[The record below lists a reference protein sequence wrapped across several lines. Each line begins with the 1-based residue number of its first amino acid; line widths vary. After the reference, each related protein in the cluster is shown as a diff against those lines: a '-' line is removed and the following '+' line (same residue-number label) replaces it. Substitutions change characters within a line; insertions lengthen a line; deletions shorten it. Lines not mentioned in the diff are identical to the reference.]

1 MRTTI
6 RRMRGVALLWLGV
19 CTQVWAVPALQEV
32 KVNPLLADQLLL
44 ELSFSEPV
52 SGFTDRLSYEP
63 NQLLLH
69 VPGAIGALTVNPLP
83 IKQQGVDNLKV
94 EGKGEGLDI
103 KIALDQLTPYQVHQ
117 QGNKLLVSLGERA
130 GQPVAATA
138 VSPAASPSALVR
150 SQPVI
155 QSALIDT
162 QRVAQNQSQYQ
173 PVAVSSPVAASTP
186 VAASKPVLSVSQANT
201 GGAYFNSVK
210 GVDFRR
216 GKEGQGEF
224 LVTLDNSSAA
234 VDVSSR
240 GQKVL
245 AKFHGTRIPDDQ
257 LNLINVQDFA
267 TPVSQVEVF
276 RQGNDTLF
284 ELSVNGQFDYRYDQ
298 ADKMFIIE
306 VKKRVATTTAKQYQG
321 KPISLNFQDIPVR
334 TVLQII
340 ADFNNLN
347 LVTTDSVSGNIT
359 LRLDGVP
366 WEQALDIILKV
377 RGLDKRLDNNILLV
391 APADEIAAREKQQL
405 ESRNQVADL
414 APLYTEYLQINYA
427 KASEVAA
434 LLSSDS
440 TKLLSPRGAVSVDER
455 TNVLVVKDTADVIS
469 NVKRML
475 DILDIPV
482 KQVVIEARMV
492 TIDDG
497 FDEAL
502 GVRWGVTK
510 NDGHGNGTSGTIEG
524 NDGSGNGN
532 LIQNP
537 DGSSRINTNMTR
549 PDVADRL
556 NVNLPVTNAAGTL
569 AFQVARLA
577 NGTLLDLEL
586 SALEKESKAEIIA
599 SPRVTTANQK
609 PALIEQ
615 GTEIPYVESSSSGAT
630 SVTFK
635 KAVLSLKVT
644 PQITPDNRVIL
655 DLTVTQDTK
664 GETVPTGTGD
674 AVSINAQSITTQVL
688 VNNGETLVLGGIYQ
702 QTIKSD
708 VSKVP
713 LLGDIPGLGYLFK
726 KTTSENK
733 KRELLIFVT
742 PRIVTDAL

>member
-6 RRMRGVALLWLGV
+6 GKATRVALLFCVGAWG
-19 CTQVWAVPALQEV
+19 QAWAVATLQEV
-32 KVNPLLADQLLL
+32 KVNPLMADQLLL

-69 VPGAIGALTVNPLP
+69 VPGAVGALNVNPLP
-83 IKQQGVDNLKV
+83 IKQQGVDNIKV
-94 EGKGEGLDI
+94 EGKGAGLDI

-117 QGNKLLVSLGERA
+117 QGNKLLVALGDKAAMPLPTTTSSSGMVAPQPTSSALINTPPATSSALINSQQLARQSA
-130 GQPVAATA
+130 PVAA
-138 VSPAASPSALVR
+138 
-150 SQPVI
+150 PV
-155 QSALIDT
+155 
-162 QRVAQNQSQYQ
+162 
-173 PVAVSSPVAASTP
+173 
-186 VAASKPVLSVSQANT
+186 ASKPVLPTPQTSAS
-201 GGAYFNSVK
+201 GAYFNSVK

-216 GKEGQGEF
+216 GKDGQGEF

-240 GQKVL
+240 GQTVL
-245 AKFHGTRIPDDQ
+245 AKFHGTRVPDDL

-298 ADKMFIIE
+298 ADKMFIVE
-306 VKKRVATTTAKQYQG
+306 VKKRTAASAGKQYQG

-334 TVLQII
+334 TVLQLI

-391 APADEIAAREKQQL
+391 APAEEIAAREKQQL

-434 LLSSDS
+434 LLSSES
-440 TKLLSPRGAVSVDER
+440 TKLLSAKGAVSVDER

-469 NVKRML
+469 NIKRML

-510 NDGHGNGTSGTIEG
+510 NDGHGNSTSGTIEG
-524 NDGSGNGN
+524 NDGSGNNNG
-532 LIQNP
+532 
-537 DGSSRINTNMTR
+537 GSTITR
-549 PDVADRL
+549 PGVDDRL

-702 QTIKSD
+702 QTITND
-708 VSKVP
+708 VTKVP
-713 LLGDIPGLGYLFK
+713 LLGDIPGLGGLFR
-726 KTTSENK
+726 KTTSANK

-742 PRIVTDAL
+742 PKIVTETF

>member
-1 MRTTI
+1 M
-6 RRMRGVALLWLGV
+6 VLLWLGV

-69 VPGAIGALTVNPLP
+69 VPGAIGALTVNPLL

-117 QGNKLLVSLGERA
+117 QGNKLLVSLGEKA

-150 SQPVI
+150 SQPVT

-173 PVAVSSPVAASTP
+173 PAAVSSPVAAPAP

-391 APADEIAAREKQQL
+391 APADEITAREKQEL

-510 NDGHGNGTSGTIEG
+510 NDGHGNSTSGTIEG
-524 NDGSGNGN
+524 NDDSGNDN
-532 LIQNP
+532 
-537 DGSSRINTNMTR
+537 GSSQITR
-549 PDVADRL
+549 DPDALDNRL

>member
-6 RRMRGVALLWLGV
+6 ERVTKVALLFCASAV
-19 CTQVWAVPALQEV
+19 SQAWAVATLQEI
-32 KVNPLLADQLLL
+32 KVNPLLADQLLV

-52 SGFTDRLSYEP
+52 TGFTDRLSYQP

-69 VPGAIGALTVNPLP
+69 VPGAVGALKVNPLP
-83 IKQQGVDNLKV
+83 IQRQGVDNIKV
-94 EGKGEGLDI
+94 EGKGAGLDI
-103 KIALDQLTPYQVHQ
+103 KIALDQLAPYQVQQ
-117 QGNKLLVSLGERA
+117 QGNKLLVSLGEGASSGLINGESALIAPATSATPVSAPSAMVAATSSSALLNPQVVARSMPVTPVTA
-130 GQPVAATA
+130 PVAA
-138 VSPAASPSALVR
+138 
-150 SQPVI
+150 QP
-155 QSALIDT
+155 
-162 QRVAQNQSQYQ
+162 
-173 PVAVSSPVAASTP
+173 
-186 VAASKPVLSVSQANT
+186 ASKPVLNNYQSSG
-201 GGAYFNSVK
+201 GGAYFNSVT

-216 GKEGQGEF
+216 GKDGQGEF

-240 GQKVL
+240 GQTVL
-245 AKFHGTRIPDDQ
+245 AKFHGTRVPDGL

-267 TPVSQVEVF
+267 TPVSQVEVS
-276 RQGNDTLF
+276 RQGSDTLF
-284 ELSVNGQFDYRYDQ
+284 ELSINGQFDYRYDQ
-298 ADKMFIIE
+298 ADKLFIIE
-306 VKKRVATTTAKQYQG
+306 VKKRTTATASKQYQG

-334 TVLQII
+334 TVLQLI

-347 LVTTDSVSGNIT
+347 LVTTDSVAGNIT

-391 APADEIAAREKQQL
+391 APAEEIAAREKQQL

-414 APLYTEYLQINYA
+414 AQLYTEYLQINYA

-434 LLSSDS
+434 LLSSES

-469 NVKRML
+469 SIKRML

-510 NDGHGNGTSGTIEG
+510 NDGHGNSTSGSIEG
-524 NDGSGNGN
+524 NDGSGNGT
-532 LIQNP
+532 
-537 DGSSRINTNMTR
+537 GTNTK
-549 PDVADRL
+549 PSVDDRM

-577 NGTLLDLEL
+577 DGTLLDLEL

-708 VSKVP
+708 VTKVP
-713 LLGDIPGLGYLFK
+713 LLGDIPGLGALFR

-742 PRIVTDAL
+742 PKIVTDAF

>member
-117 QGNKLLVSLGERA
+117 QGNKLLVSLGEKA

-150 SQPVI
+150 SQPVT

-173 PVAVSSPVAASTP
+173 PAAVSSPVAASTP

-510 NDGHGNGTSGTIEG
+510 TDGHGNGTSGTIEG
-524 NDGSGNGN
+524 NDGAGNN
-532 LIQNP
+532 
-537 DGSSRINTNMTR
+537 DGSSTITR
-549 PDVADRL
+549 PGVEDRL

>member
-6 RRMRGVALLWLGV
+6 GKATRVALLFCAGAWG
-19 CTQVWAVPALQEV
+19 QAWAVATLQEV
-32 KVNPLLADQLLL
+32 KVNPLMADQLLL

-52 SGFTDRLSYEP
+52 GGFTDRLSYEP

-69 VPGAIGALTVNPLP
+69 VPGAVGALNVNPLP
-83 IKQQGVDNLKV
+83 IKQQGVDNIKV
-94 EGKGEGLDI
+94 EGKGAGLDI

-117 QGNKLLVSLGERA
+117 QGNKLLVALGDKAAMPLPTTTSSSGMVAPQPNSSALINTPPATSSALINSQQLARQSA
-130 GQPVAATA
+130 PVAA
-138 VSPAASPSALVR
+138 
-150 SQPVI
+150 PV
-155 QSALIDT
+155 
-162 QRVAQNQSQYQ
+162 
-173 PVAVSSPVAASTP
+173 
-186 VAASKPVLSVSQANT
+186 ASKPVLPTPQTSAS
-201 GGAYFNSVK
+201 GAYFNSVK

-216 GKEGQGEF
+216 GKDGQGEF

-240 GQKVL
+240 GQTVL
-245 AKFHGTRIPDDQ
+245 AKFHGTRVPDDL

-298 ADKMFIIE
+298 ADKMFIVE
-306 VKKRVATTTAKQYQG
+306 VKKRTAASAGKQYQG

-334 TVLQII
+334 TVLQLI

-391 APADEIAAREKQQL
+391 APAEEIAAREKQQL

-434 LLSSDS
+434 LLSSES
-440 TKLLSPRGAVSVDER
+440 TKLLSAKGAVSVDER

-469 NVKRML
+469 NIKRML

-510 NDGHGNGTSGTIEG
+510 NDGHGNSTSGSIEG
-524 NDGSGNGN
+524 NDGSGNNNG
-532 LIQNP
+532 
-537 DGSSRINTNMTR
+537 GSTITR
-549 PDVADRL
+549 PGVDDRL

-702 QTIKSD
+702 QTITND
-708 VSKVP
+708 VTKVP
-713 LLGDIPGLGYLFK
+713 LLGDIPGLGVLFR
-726 KTTSENK
+726 KTTSANK

-742 PRIVTDAL
+742 PKIVTETF

>member
-6 RRMRGVALLWLGV
+6 SRMTGVALLWFGA
-19 CTQVWAVPALQEV
+19 CHQVWAVPTLQEV

-52 SGFTDRLSYEP
+52 SGFSDRLSYEP

-69 VPGAIGALTVNPLP
+69 VPGAVGALTVNPLP

-117 QGNKLLVSLGERA
+117 QGSKLLVSLGEKV
-130 GQPVAATA
+130 GQSTAPTTVATTTPVATQ
-138 VSPAASPSALVR
+138 SALVR
-150 SQPVI
+150 NQPVT

-162 QRVAQNQSQYQ
+162 QRVAQNQAMPAPQ
-173 PVAVSSPVAASTP
+173 PVSAPAPAA
-186 VAASKPVLSVSQANT
+186 AYKPVLSTQQTNS
-201 GGAYFNSVK
+201 GAYFNSVK

-306 VKKRVATTTAKQYQG
+306 VKKRVATTAAKQYQG

-391 APADEIAAREKQQL
+391 APAEEIAAREKQQM

-414 APLYTEYLQINYA
+414 APLYTEYMQINYA
-427 KASEVAA
+427 KAAEVAA
-434 LLSSDS
+434 LLSSES

-510 NDGHGNGTSGTIEG
+510 TDGHGNGTSGTIEG
-524 NDGSGNGN
+524 NDGSGNN
-532 LIQNP
+532 
-537 DGSSRINTNMTR
+537 DGTSTITR
-549 PDVADRL
+549 PGVEDRL

-702 QTIKSD
+702 QTIKND

>member
-1 MRTTI
+1 M
-6 RRMRGVALLWLGV
+6 ALLWLGV

-117 QGNKLLVSLGERA
+117 QGNKLLVSLGEKA

-150 SQPVI
+150 SQPVT

-173 PVAVSSPVAASTP
+173 PAAISSPVAAPAP

-524 NDGSGNGN
+524 NDGSGNGT
-532 LIQNP
+532 
-537 DGSSRINTNMTR
+537 GINTR
-549 PDVADRL
+549 PEIEDRL

>member
-6 RRMRGVALLWLGV
+6 GKATRVALLFCAGAWG
-19 CTQVWAVPALQEV
+19 QAWAVATLQEV
-32 KVNPLLADQLLL
+32 KVNPLMADQLLL

-52 SGFTDRLSYEP
+52 GGFTDRLSYEP

-69 VPGAIGALTVNPLP
+69 VPGAVGALNVNPLP
-83 IKQQGVDNLKV
+83 IKQQGVDNIKV
-94 EGKGEGLDI
+94 EGKGAGLDI

-117 QGNKLLVSLGERA
+117 QGNKLLVALGDKAAMPLPTTTSSSGMVAPQPSSSALINTQPATSSALLNSQQLARQSA
-130 GQPVAATA
+130 PVAA
-138 VSPAASPSALVR
+138 
-150 SQPVI
+150 PV
-155 QSALIDT
+155 
-162 QRVAQNQSQYQ
+162 
-173 PVAVSSPVAASTP
+173 
-186 VAASKPVLSVSQANT
+186 ASKPVLPPPQTSAS
-201 GGAYFNSVK
+201 GAYFNSVK

-216 GKEGQGEF
+216 GKDGQGEF

-240 GQKVL
+240 GQTVL
-245 AKFHGTRIPDDQ
+245 AKFHGTRVPDDL

-298 ADKMFIIE
+298 ADKMFIVE
-306 VKKRVATTTAKQYQG
+306 VKKRTAASAGKQYQG

-334 TVLQII
+334 TVLQLI

-391 APADEIAAREKQQL
+391 APAEEIAAREKQQL

-434 LLSSDS
+434 LLSSES
-440 TKLLSPRGAVSVDER
+440 TKLLSAKGAVSVDER

-469 NVKRML
+469 NIKRML

-510 NDGHGNGTSGTIEG
+510 NDGHGNSTSGSIEG
-524 NDGSGNGN
+524 NDGSGNNNG
-532 LIQNP
+532 
-537 DGSSRINTNMTR
+537 GSTITR
-549 PDVADRL
+549 PGVDDRL

-702 QTIKSD
+702 QTITND
-708 VSKVP
+708 VTKVP
-713 LLGDIPGLGYLFK
+713 LLGDIPGLGVLFR
-726 KTTSENK
+726 KTTSANK

-742 PRIVTDAL
+742 PKIVTETF

>member
-6 RRMRGVALLWLGV
+6 GKATRVALLFCVGAWG
-19 CTQVWAVPALQEV
+19 QAWAVATLQEV
-32 KVNPLLADQLLL
+32 KVNPLMADQLLL

-69 VPGAIGALTVNPLP
+69 VPGAVGALNVNPLP
-83 IKQQGVDNLKV
+83 IKQQGVDNIKV
-94 EGKGEGLDI
+94 EGKGAGLDI

-117 QGNKLLVSLGERA
+117 QGNKLLVALGDKAAMPLPTTTSSSGMVAPQPNSSALINTQPATSSALINSQQLARQSA
-130 GQPVAATA
+130 PVAA
-138 VSPAASPSALVR
+138 
-150 SQPVI
+150 PV
-155 QSALIDT
+155 
-162 QRVAQNQSQYQ
+162 
-173 PVAVSSPVAASTP
+173 
-186 VAASKPVLSVSQANT
+186 ASKPVLPTPQTSAS
-201 GGAYFNSVK
+201 GAYFNSVK

-216 GKEGQGEF
+216 GKDGQGEF

-240 GQKVL
+240 GQTVL
-245 AKFHGTRIPDDQ
+245 AKFHGTRVPDDL

-298 ADKMFIIE
+298 ADKMFIVE
-306 VKKRVATTTAKQYQG
+306 VKKRTAASAGKQYQG

-334 TVLQII
+334 TVLQLI

-391 APADEIAAREKQQL
+391 APAEEIAAREKQQL

-434 LLSSDS
+434 LLSSES
-440 TKLLSPRGAVSVDER
+440 TKLLSAKGAVSVDER

-469 NVKRML
+469 NIKRML

-510 NDGHGNGTSGTIEG
+510 NDGHGNSTSGSIEG
-524 NDGSGNGN
+524 NDGSGNNNG
-532 LIQNP
+532 
-537 DGSSRINTNMTR
+537 GSTITR
-549 PDVADRL
+549 PGVDDRL

-702 QTIKSD
+702 QTITND
-708 VSKVP
+708 VTKVP
-713 LLGDIPGLGYLFK
+713 LLGDIPGLGVLFR
-726 KTTSENK
+726 KTTSANK

-742 PRIVTDAL
+742 PKIVTETF

>member
-1 MRTTI
+1 MRRTMEHVTK
-6 RRMRGVALLWLGV
+6 VALLF
-19 CTQVWAVPALQEV
+19 CASAFTEAWAVATLQEI
-32 KVNPLLADQLLL
+32 KVNPLLADQLQL

-52 SGFTDRLSYEP
+52 SSFTDRLSYQP

-69 VPGAIGALTVNPLP
+69 IPGAVGALKVNPLP
-83 IKQQGVDNLKV
+83 IQRQGVDNIKV
-94 EGKGEGLDI
+94 EGKGAGLDI
-103 KIALDQLTPYQVHQ
+103 KIALDQLAPYQVQQ
-117 QGNKLLVSLGERA
+117 QGSKLLVSLGEGA
-130 GQPVAATA
+130 STA
-138 VSPAASPSALVR
+138 SFNA
-150 SQPVI
+150 
-155 QSALIDT
+155 QSALLT
-162 QRVAQNQSQYQ
+162 T
-173 PVAVSSPVAASTP
+173 AATP
-186 VAASKPVLSVSQANT
+186 VATSAAPVTTSALINSNVVASSQPIQPQAMPVASTSSAKPVLNNYQNSGS
-201 GGAYFNSVK
+201 GAYFNTVT

-216 GKEGQGEF
+216 GKDGQGEF

-240 GQKVL
+240 GQTVM
-245 AKFHGTRIPDDQ
+245 AKFHGTSVPDGL

-267 TPVSQVEVF
+267 TPVSQVEVS
-276 RQGNDTLF
+276 RQGSDTLF

-306 VKKRVATTTAKQYQG
+306 VKKRTAAAGSKQYQG

-334 TVLQII
+334 TVLQLI

-391 APADEIAAREKQQL
+391 APADEIATREKQQL

-434 LLSSDS
+434 LLSSQS
-440 TKLLSPRGAVSVDER
+440 TKLLSSRGAVSVDER
-455 TNVLVVKDTADVIS
+455 TNVLVVKDTAEVIS
-469 NVKRML
+469 NIKRML

-510 NDGHGNGTSGTIEG
+510 NDGHGNSTSGSIEG
-524 NDGSGNGN
+524 NDTSGNNNGTST
-532 LIQNP
+532 I
-537 DGSSRINTNMTR
+537 TR
-549 PDVADRL
+549 PTTDDRM

-577 NGTLLDLEL
+577 DGTLLDLEL

-708 VSKVP
+708 VTKVP
-713 LLGDIPGLGYLFK
+713 LLGDIPGLGALFR

-742 PRIVTDAL
+742 PKIVTDAF

>member
-1 MRTTI
+1 M
-6 RRMRGVALLWLGV
+6 ALLWLGV

-117 QGNKLLVSLGERA
+117 QGNKLLVSLGEKA
-130 GQPVAATA
+130 GQPVAATTT
-138 VSPAASPSALVR
+138 SPSASPSALVR
-150 SQPVI
+150 SQPVT

-173 PVAVSSPVAASTP
+173 AQPVSVSSPVAAPAP
-186 VAASKPVLSVSQANT
+186 VAASKPVLSVSQANA

-245 AKFHGTRIPDDQ
+245 AKFHGTRIPDEQ

-391 APADEIAAREKQQL
+391 APADEIAAREEQQL

-434 LLSSDS
+434 LLSSES

-455 TNVLVVKDTADVIS
+455 TNVLVVKDTADVIG

-510 NDGHGNGTSGTIEG
+510 TDGHGNGTSGTIEG
-524 NDGSGNGN
+524 NDGAGNN
-532 LIQNP
+532 
-537 DGSSRINTNMTR
+537 DGSSTITR
-549 PDVADRL
+549 PGVEDRL

-688 VNNGETLVLGGIYQ
+688 VNNGETLVRGGIYE
-702 QTIKSD
+702 QTIEND
-708 VSKVP
+708 VSKVR

-726 KTTSENK
+726 KATSENK

>member
-1 MRTTI
+1 MRATI
-6 RRMRGVALLWLGV
+6 GSVTRVVLLFCAGV
-19 CTQVWAVPALQEV
+19 CGQAWAVATLQEV
-32 KVNPLLADQLLL
+32 RVNPLMADQLLL

-52 SGFTDRLSYEP
+52 SGFTDRLSYQP

-69 VPGAIGALTVNPLP
+69 VPGAVGALNVNPLP

-94 EGKGEGLDI
+94 DGKGTGLDI

-117 QGNKLLVSLGERA
+117 QGNKLLVALGDKA
-130 GQPVAATA
+130 SMP
-138 VSPAASPSALVR
+138 SPASSQSSGMVSSAQSAPGNTQAVT
-150 SQPVI
+150 
-155 QSALIDT
+155 QSALINT
-162 QRVAQNQSQYQ
+162 QIVAQSAQAAA
-173 PVAVSSPVAASTP
+173 AV
-186 VAASKPVLSVSQANT
+186 ASKPVLPVSRTEAS
-201 GGAYFNSVK
+201 GAYFNSVK

-216 GKEGQGEF
+216 GKDGQGEF
-224 LVTLDNSSAA
+224 LVMLDNSSAA

-240 GQKVL
+240 GQTVL
-245 AKFHGTRIPDDQ
+245 AKFHGTRIPDEL

-284 ELSVNGQFDYRYDQ
+284 ELSINGQFDYRYDQ
-298 ADKMFIIE
+298 ADKMFIVE
-306 VKKRVATTTAKQYQG
+306 VKKRIAATAGKQYQG

-334 TVLQII
+334 TVLQLI

-347 LVTTDSVSGNIT
+347 LVTTDSVAGNIT

-391 APADEIAAREKQQL
+391 APAEEIALREKQQL
-405 ESRNQVADL
+405 ESRNQVAEL
-414 APLYTEYLQINYA
+414 SPLYTEYLHINYA
-427 KASEVAA
+427 KATEVAS
-434 LLSSDS
+434 LLSSEN
-440 TKLLSPRGAVSVDER
+440 TKLLSARGAVSVDER

-469 NVKRML
+469 NIKRML

-497 FDEAL
+497 FDDAL

-510 NDGHGNGTSGTIEG
+510 NDGHGNSTSGRIEG
-524 NDGSGNGN
+524 NDGSGNNNG
-532 LIQNP
+532 
-537 DGSSRINTNMTR
+537 GSAITR
-549 PDVADRL
+549 PGVENRM
-556 NVNLPVTNAAGTL
+556 NVNLPVTGAAGTL

-577 NGTLLDLEL
+577 DGTLLDLEL
-586 SALEKESKAEIIA
+586 SALERENKAEIIA

-664 GETVPTGTGD
+664 GETVDTPTGP

-708 VSKVP
+708 VTKVP
-713 LLGDIPGLGYLFK
+713 LLGDIPGLGVLFR
-726 KTTSENK
+726 KTAHENK

-742 PRIVTDAL
+742 PKIVTDAF

>member
-6 RRMRGVALLWLGV
+6 GKATRVALLFCVGAWG
-19 CTQVWAVPALQEV
+19 QAWAVATLQEV
-32 KVNPLLADQLLL
+32 KVNPLMADQLLL

-69 VPGAIGALTVNPLP
+69 VPGAVGALNVNPLP
-83 IKQQGVDNLKV
+83 IKQQGVDNIKV
-94 EGKGEGLDI
+94 EGKGAGLDI

-117 QGNKLLVSLGERA
+117 QGNKLLVALGDKAAMPLPTTTSSSGMVTPQPSSSALINTQPATSSALINSQQLARQSA
-130 GQPVAATA
+130 PVAA
-138 VSPAASPSALVR
+138 
-150 SQPVI
+150 PV
-155 QSALIDT
+155 
-162 QRVAQNQSQYQ
+162 
-173 PVAVSSPVAASTP
+173 
-186 VAASKPVLSVSQANT
+186 ASKPVLPTPQTSAS
-201 GGAYFNSVK
+201 GAYFNSVK

-216 GKEGQGEF
+216 GKDGQGEF

-240 GQKVL
+240 GQTVL
-245 AKFHGTRIPDDQ
+245 AKFHGTRVPDDL

-298 ADKMFIIE
+298 ADKMFIVE
-306 VKKRVATTTAKQYQG
+306 VKKRTAASAGKQYQG

-334 TVLQII
+334 TVLQLI

-391 APADEIAAREKQQL
+391 APAEEIAAREKQQL

-434 LLSSDS
+434 LLSSES
-440 TKLLSPRGAVSVDER
+440 TKLLSAKGAVSVDER

-469 NVKRML
+469 NIKRML

-510 NDGHGNGTSGTIEG
+510 NDGHGNSTSGSIEG
-524 NDGSGNGN
+524 NDGSGNNNG
-532 LIQNP
+532 
-537 DGSSRINTNMTR
+537 GSTITR
-549 PDVADRL
+549 PGVDDRL

-702 QTIKSD
+702 QTITND
-708 VSKVP
+708 VTKVP
-713 LLGDIPGLGYLFK
+713 LLGDIPGLGVLFR
-726 KTTSENK
+726 KTTSANK

-742 PRIVTDAL
+742 PKIVTETF

>member
-6 RRMRGVALLWLGV
+6 GKATRVALLFCVGAWG
-19 CTQVWAVPALQEV
+19 QAWAVATLQEV
-32 KVNPLLADQLLL
+32 KVNPLMADQLLL

-69 VPGAIGALTVNPLP
+69 VPGAVGALNVNPLP
-83 IKQQGVDNLKV
+83 IKQQGVDNIKV
-94 EGKGEGLDI
+94 EGKGAGLDI

-117 QGNKLLVSLGERA
+117 QGNKLLVALGDKAAMPLPTTTSSSGMVARQQSSSA
-130 GQPVAATA
+130 LINTQPATSSALINSQQLARQSAPVAA
-138 VSPAASPSALVR
+138 
-150 SQPVI
+150 PV
-155 QSALIDT
+155 
-162 QRVAQNQSQYQ
+162 
-173 PVAVSSPVAASTP
+173 
-186 VAASKPVLSVSQANT
+186 ASKPVLPTPQTSAS
-201 GGAYFNSVK
+201 GAYFNSVK

-216 GKEGQGEF
+216 GKDGQGEF

-240 GQKVL
+240 GQTVL
-245 AKFHGTRIPDDQ
+245 AKFHGTRVPDDL

-298 ADKMFIIE
+298 ADKMFIVE
-306 VKKRVATTTAKQYQG
+306 VKKRTAASAGKQYQG

-334 TVLQII
+334 TVLQLI

-391 APADEIAAREKQQL
+391 APAEEIAAREKQQL

-434 LLSSDS
+434 LLSSES
-440 TKLLSPRGAVSVDER
+440 TKLLSAKGAVSVDER

-469 NVKRML
+469 NIKRML

-510 NDGHGNGTSGTIEG
+510 NDGHGNSTSGSIEG
-524 NDGSGNGN
+524 NDGSGNNNG
-532 LIQNP
+532 
-537 DGSSRINTNMTR
+537 GSTITR
-549 PDVADRL
+549 PGVDDRL

-702 QTIKSD
+702 QTITND
-708 VSKVP
+708 VTKVP
-713 LLGDIPGLGYLFK
+713 LLGDIPGLGVLFR
-726 KTTSENK
+726 KTTSANK

-742 PRIVTDAL
+742 PKIVTETF

>member
-6 RRMRGVALLWLGV
+6 GKATRVALLFCVGAWG
-19 CTQVWAVPALQEV
+19 QAWAVATLQEV
-32 KVNPLLADQLLL
+32 KVNPLMADQLLL

-69 VPGAIGALTVNPLP
+69 VPGAVGALNVNPLP
-83 IKQQGVDNLKV
+83 IKQQGVDNIKV
-94 EGKGEGLDI
+94 EGKGAGLDI

-117 QGNKLLVSLGERA
+117 QGNKLLVALGDKAAMPLPTTTSSSGMVAPQPNSSALINTPPATSSALINSQQLARQSA
-130 GQPVAATA
+130 PVAA
-138 VSPAASPSALVR
+138 
-150 SQPVI
+150 PV
-155 QSALIDT
+155 
-162 QRVAQNQSQYQ
+162 
-173 PVAVSSPVAASTP
+173 
-186 VAASKPVLSVSQANT
+186 ASKPVLPTPQTSAS
-201 GGAYFNSVK
+201 GAYFNSVK

-216 GKEGQGEF
+216 GKDGQGEF

-240 GQKVL
+240 GQTVL
-245 AKFHGTRIPDDQ
+245 AKFHGTRVPDDL

-298 ADKMFIIE
+298 ADKMFIVE
-306 VKKRVATTTAKQYQG
+306 VKKRTAASAGKQYQG

-334 TVLQII
+334 TVLQLI

-391 APADEIAAREKQQL
+391 APAEEIAAREKQQL

-434 LLSSDS
+434 LLSSES
-440 TKLLSPRGAVSVDER
+440 TKLLSAKGAVSVDER

-469 NVKRML
+469 NIKRML

-510 NDGHGNGTSGTIEG
+510 NDGHGNSTSGTIEG
-524 NDGSGNGN
+524 NDGSGNNNG
-532 LIQNP
+532 
-537 DGSSRINTNMTR
+537 GSTITR
-549 PDVADRL
+549 PGVDDRL

-702 QTIKSD
+702 QTITND
-708 VSKVP
+708 VTKVP
-713 LLGDIPGLGYLFK
+713 LLGDIPGLGVLFR
-726 KTTSENK
+726 KTTSANK

-742 PRIVTDAL
+742 PKIVTETF

>member
-6 RRMRGVALLWLGV
+6 GKATRVALLFCVGAWG
-19 CTQVWAVPALQEV
+19 QAWAVATLQEV
-32 KVNPLLADQLLL
+32 KVNPLMADQLLL

-69 VPGAIGALTVNPLP
+69 VPGAVGALNVNPLP
-83 IKQQGVDNLKV
+83 IKQQGVDNIKV
-94 EGKGEGLDI
+94 EGKGAGLDI

-117 QGNKLLVSLGERA
+117 QGNKLLVALGDKAAMPLPTTTSSSGLVAPQPSSSALINTQPATSSALINSQQLARQSA
-130 GQPVAATA
+130 PVAA
-138 VSPAASPSALVR
+138 
-150 SQPVI
+150 PV
-155 QSALIDT
+155 
-162 QRVAQNQSQYQ
+162 
-173 PVAVSSPVAASTP
+173 
-186 VAASKPVLSVSQANT
+186 ASKPVLPTPQTSAS
-201 GGAYFNSVK
+201 GAYFNSVK

-216 GKEGQGEF
+216 GKDGQGEF

-240 GQKVL
+240 GQTVL
-245 AKFHGTRIPDDQ
+245 AKFHGTRVPDDL

-298 ADKMFIIE
+298 ADKMFIVE
-306 VKKRVATTTAKQYQG
+306 VKKRTAASAGKQYQG

-334 TVLQII
+334 TVLQLI

-391 APADEIAAREKQQL
+391 APAEEIAAREKQQL

-434 LLSSDS
+434 LLSSES
-440 TKLLSPRGAVSVDER
+440 TKLLSAKGAVSVDER

-469 NVKRML
+469 NIKRML

-510 NDGHGNGTSGTIEG
+510 NDGHGNSTSGTIEG
-524 NDGSGNGN
+524 NDGSGNNNG
-532 LIQNP
+532 
-537 DGSSRINTNMTR
+537 GSTITR
-549 PDVADRL
+549 PGVDDRL

-702 QTIKSD
+702 QTITND
-708 VSKVP
+708 VTKVP
-713 LLGDIPGLGYLFK
+713 LLGDIPGLGVLFR
-726 KTTSENK
+726 KTTSANK

-742 PRIVTDAL
+742 PKIVTETF

>member
-1 MRTTI
+1 M
-6 RRMRGVALLWLGV
+6 ALLWLGA

-117 QGNKLLVSLGERA
+117 QGNKLLVSLGEKA
-130 GQPVAATA
+130 GQPVAATTS
-138 VSPAASPSALVR
+138 SPAASPSALVR
-150 SQPVI
+150 SQPVT

-162 QRVAQNQSQYQ
+162 QRVAQNQSQYL
-173 PVAVSSPVAASTP
+173 PAAVSSPVAAPAP
-186 VAASKPVLSVSQANT
+186 VVASKPVLSVSQANA
-201 GGAYFNSVK
+201 GSAYFNSVK

-434 LLSSDS
+434 LLSSES

-455 TNVLVVKDTADVIS
+455 TNVLVVKDTADVIG

-510 NDGHGNGTSGTIEG
+510 NDGHGNSTSGSIEG
-524 NDGSGNGN
+524 NDDSGNDN
-532 LIQNP
+532 
-537 DGSSRINTNMTR
+537 GSSEITR
-549 PDVADRL
+549 DPDALDNRL

>member
-1 MRTTI
+1 MRITI
-6 RRMRGVALLWLGV
+6 GTVTRVALLFCAGAWS
-19 CTQVWAVPALQEV
+19 QAWAVATLQEV
-32 KVNPLLADQLLL
+32 KVNALMADQLLL

-69 VPGAIGALTVNPLP
+69 VPGAVGALNVNPLP

-94 EGKGEGLDI
+94 EGKGAGLDI

-117 QGNKLLVSLGERA
+117 QGNKLLVALGEKATMPLPASSQSA
-130 GQPVAATA
+130 GMVSAPTT
-138 VSPAASPSALVR
+138 SPAFVNPSPVT
-150 SQPVI
+150 
-155 QSALIDT
+155 QSA
-162 QRVAQNQSQYQ
+162 
-173 PVAVSSPVAASTP
+173 PVAVPV
-186 VAASKPVLSVSQANT
+186 ASKPVLPAAQT
-201 GGAYFNSVK
+201 GASDAYFNSVK

-216 GKEGQGEF
+216 GKDGHGEF
-224 LVTLDNSSAA
+224 LVTLDNSSAV

-240 GQKVL
+240 GQTVL
-245 AKFHGTRIPDDQ
+245 AKFHGTRVPDDL
-257 LNLINVQDFA
+257 LNRINVQDFA

-298 ADKMFIIE
+298 ADKMFIVE
-306 VKKRVATTTAKQYQG
+306 VKKRTAVTAGKQYQG

-334 TVLQII
+334 TVLQLI

-377 RGLDKRLDNNILLV
+377 KGLDKRLDNNILLV
-391 APADEIAAREKQQL
+391 APAEEIAAREKQQL

-427 KASEVAA
+427 KASEVAN
-434 LLSSDS
+434 LLSSKS
-440 TKLLSPRGAVSVDER
+440 TKLLSSKGAVSVDER
-455 TNVLVVKDTADVIS
+455 TNVLVVKDTAEVIS
-469 NVKRML
+469 NIKRML

-510 NDGHGNGTSGTIEG
+510 NDGHGNSTSGSIEG
-524 NDGSGNGN
+524 NDGSGNNNG
-532 LIQNP
+532 
-537 DGSSRINTNMTR
+537 GSTITR
-549 PDVADRL
+549 PGVDDRL

-713 LLGDIPGLGYLFK
+713 LLGDIPGLGLLFR

-742 PRIVTDAL
+742 PKIVTDAF

>member
-1 MRTTI
+1 MRRTMEHVTK
-6 RRMRGVALLWLGV
+6 VALLF
-19 CTQVWAVPALQEV
+19 CASAFTQAWAVATLQEI
-32 KVNPLLADQLLL
+32 KVNPLLADQLQL

-52 SGFTDRLSYEP
+52 SSFTDRLSYQP

-69 VPGAIGALTVNPLP
+69 IPGAVGALKVNPLP
-83 IKQQGVDNLKV
+83 IQRQGVDNIKV
-94 EGKGEGLDI
+94 EGKGAGLDI
-103 KIALDQLTPYQVHQ
+103 KIALDQLAPYQVQQ
-117 QGNKLLVSLGERA
+117 QGSKLLVSLGEGA
-130 GQPVAATA
+130 STA
-138 VSPAASPSALVR
+138 SFSA
-150 SQPVI
+150 
-155 QSALIDT
+155 QSALLT
-162 QRVAQNQSQYQ
+162 PAAT
-173 PVAVSSPVAASTP
+173 PASTSATP
-186 VAASKPVLSVSQANT
+186 VTTSALINPSVVDNSQPIQPQAMPVVSASSAKPVLNNYQNSG
-201 GGAYFNSVK
+201 GGAYFNSVT

-216 GKEGQGEF
+216 GKDGQGEF

-240 GQKVL
+240 GQTVM
-245 AKFHGTRIPDDQ
+245 AKFHGTSVPDGL

-267 TPVSQVEVF
+267 TPVSQVEVS
-276 RQGNDTLF
+276 RQGSDTLF

-306 VKKRVATTTAKQYQG
+306 VKKRTAAAGSKQYQG

-334 TVLQII
+334 TVLQLI

-391 APADEIAAREKQQL
+391 APADEIATREKQQL

-434 LLSSDS
+434 LLSSQS
-440 TKLLSPRGAVSVDER
+440 TKLLSSRGAVSVDER
-455 TNVLVVKDTADVIS
+455 TNVLVVKDTAEVIS
-469 NVKRML
+469 NIKRML

-510 NDGHGNGTSGTIEG
+510 NDGHGNSTSGSIQGNDTSGNNNGTSAI
-524 NDGSGNGN
+524 
-532 LIQNP
+532 
-537 DGSSRINTNMTR
+537 TR
-549 PDVADRL
+549 PTVDDRM

-577 NGTLLDLEL
+577 DGTLLDLEL

-708 VSKVP
+708 VTKVP
-713 LLGDIPGLGYLFK
+713 LLGDIPGLGALFR

-742 PRIVTDAL
+742 PKIVTDAF

>member
-1 MRTTI
+1 M
-6 RRMRGVALLWLGV
+6 ALLWLGV

-150 SQPVI
+150 SQPVT

-173 PVAVSSPVAASTP
+173 PAAVSSPVAAPAP

-245 AKFHGTRIPDDQ
+245 AKFHGTRIPDEQ

-434 LLSSDS
+434 LLSSES

-455 TNVLVVKDTADVIS
+455 TNVLVVKDTADVIG

-510 NDGHGNGTSGTIEG
+510 TDGHGNGTSGTIEG
-524 NDGSGNGN
+524 NDGSGNN
-532 LIQNP
+532 
-537 DGSSRINTNMTR
+537 GSTSAITR
-549 PDVADRL
+549 PDIEDRL

>member
-1 MRTTI
+1 MRRTMEHVTK
-6 RRMRGVALLWLGV
+6 VALLF
-19 CTQVWAVPALQEV
+19 CASAFTQAWAVATLQEI
-32 KVNPLLADQLLL
+32 KVNPLLADQLQL

-52 SGFTDRLSYEP
+52 SSFTDRLSYQP

-69 VPGAIGALTVNPLP
+69 IPGAVGALKVNPLP
-83 IKQQGVDNLKV
+83 IQRQGVDNIKV
-94 EGKGEGLDI
+94 EGKGAGLDI
-103 KIALDQLTPYQVHQ
+103 KIALDQLAPYQVQQ
-117 QGNKLLVSLGERA
+117 QGSKLLVSLGEGA
-130 GQPVAATA
+130 STASFNAESALLTPAATPVAT
-138 VSPAASPSALVR
+138 SAAPVTTSALINSNVVAS
-150 SQPVI
+150 SQPV
-155 QSALIDT
+155 QPQAM
-162 QRVAQNQSQYQ
+162 
-173 PVAVSSPVAASTP
+173 PVASTSL
-186 VAASKPVLSVSQANT
+186 AKPVLNNYQNSG
-201 GGAYFNSVK
+201 GGAYFNTVT

-216 GKEGQGEF
+216 GKDGQGEF

-240 GQKVL
+240 GQTVM
-245 AKFHGTRIPDDQ
+245 AKFHGTSVPDGL

-267 TPVSQVEVF
+267 TPVSQVEVS
-276 RQGNDTLF
+276 RQGSDTLF

-306 VKKRVATTTAKQYQG
+306 VKKRTAAAGSKQYQG

-334 TVLQII
+334 TVLQLI

-391 APADEIAAREKQQL
+391 APADEIATREKQQL

-434 LLSSDS
+434 LLSSQS
-440 TKLLSPRGAVSVDER
+440 TKLLSSRGAVSVDER
-455 TNVLVVKDTADVIS
+455 TNVLVVKDTAEVIS
-469 NVKRML
+469 NIKRML

-510 NDGHGNGTSGTIEG
+510 NDGHGNSTSGSIQGNDTSGNNNGTSAI
-524 NDGSGNGN
+524 
-532 LIQNP
+532 
-537 DGSSRINTNMTR
+537 TR
-549 PDVADRL
+549 PTVDDRM

-577 NGTLLDLEL
+577 DGTLLDLEL

-708 VSKVP
+708 VTKVP
-713 LLGDIPGLGYLFK
+713 LLGDIPGLGALFR

-742 PRIVTDAL
+742 PKIVTDAF

>member
-1 MRTTI
+1 M
-6 RRMRGVALLWLGV
+6 ALLWLGV

-150 SQPVI
+150 SQPVT

-173 PVAVSSPVAASTP
+173 PAALSSPVAAPAP

-306 VKKRVATTTAKQYQG
+306 VKKRVATTAAKQYQG

-391 APADEIAAREKQQL
+391 APADEIAAREKQEL

-455 TNVLVVKDTADVIS
+455 TNVLVVKDTADVIG

-510 NDGHGNGTSGTIEG
+510 TDGHGNGTSGTIEG
-524 NDGSGNGN
+524 NDGAGNN
-532 LIQNP
+532 
-537 DGSSRINTNMTR
+537 DGSSTITR
-549 PDVADRL
+549 PGVEDRL

>member
-6 RRMRGVALLWLGV
+6 ESVSKVALLFCASALS
-19 CTQVWAVPALQEV
+19 QAWAVATLQEI
-32 KVNPLLADQLLL
+32 KVNPLLADQLLV

-52 SGFTDRLSYEP
+52 TGFTDRLSYQP

-69 VPGAIGALTVNPLP
+69 VPGAVGALKVNPLP
-83 IKQQGVDNLKV
+83 IQRLGVDNIKV
-94 EGKGEGLDI
+94 EGKGAGLDI
-103 KIALDQLTPYQVHQ
+103 KIALDQLAPYQVQQ
-117 QGNKLLVSLGERA
+117 QGNKLLVSLGEGA
-130 GQPVAATA
+130 SSGLINGESALIAPATSATPVPAPSAMVAT
-138 VSPAASPSALVR
+138 PSPSALLNPQVVAR
-150 SQPVI
+150 SM
-155 QSALIDT
+155 
-162 QRVAQNQSQYQ
+162 
-173 PVAVSSPVAASTP
+173 PVAPVTTP
-186 VAASKPVLSVSQANT
+186 VATQPASKPVLNNYQSSG
-201 GGAYFNSVK
+201 GGAYFNSVT

-216 GKEGQGEF
+216 GKDGQGEF

-240 GQKVL
+240 GQTVL
-245 AKFHGTRIPDDQ
+245 AKFHGTRVPDGL
-257 LNLINVQDFA
+257 LNLINVLDFA
-267 TPVSQVEVF
+267 TPVSQVEVS
-276 RQGNDTLF
+276 RQGSDTLF
-284 ELSVNGQFDYRYDQ
+284 ELSINGQFDYRYDQ
-298 ADKMFIIE
+298 ADKLFIIE
-306 VKKRVATTTAKQYQG
+306 VKKRTTATASKQYQG

-334 TVLQII
+334 TVLQLI

-347 LVTTDSVSGNIT
+347 LVTTDSVAGNIT

-391 APADEIAAREKQQL
+391 APAEEIATREKQQL

-414 APLYTEYLQINYA
+414 AQLYTEYLQINYA

-434 LLSSDS
+434 LLSSES

-469 NVKRML
+469 SIKRML

-510 NDGHGNGTSGTIEG
+510 NDGHGNSTSGSIEG
-524 NDGSGNGN
+524 NDGSGNN
-532 LIQNP
+532 N
-537 DGSSRINTNMTR
+537 GSSAINPSPR
-549 PDVADRL
+549 PSADDRL

-577 NGTLLDLEL
+577 DGTLLDLEL
-586 SALEKESKAEIIA
+586 SALERENKAEIIA

-615 GTEIPYVESSSSGAT
+615 GTEIPYEESTSSGAT

-655 DLTVTQDTK
+655 DLTVTQDTVGQAV
-664 GETVPTGTGD
+664 GETF
-674 AVSINAQSITTQVL
+674 AINAQSITTQVL
-688 VNNGETLVLGGIYQ
+688 VRNGETLVLGGIYQ

-708 VSKVP
+708 ISKVP
-713 LLGDIPGLGYLFK
+713 LLGDIPGLGALFR
-726 KTTSENK
+726 KTSSENK

-742 PRIVTDAL
+742 PKIVTDAF

>member
-1 MRTTI
+1 MEHVTK
-6 RRMRGVALLWLGV
+6 VALLF
-19 CTQVWAVPALQEV
+19 CASAFTQAWAVATLQEI
-32 KVNPLLADQLLL
+32 KVNPLLADQLQL

-52 SGFTDRLSYEP
+52 SSFTDRLSYQP

-69 VPGAIGALTVNPLP
+69 IPGAVGALKVNPLP
-83 IKQQGVDNLKV
+83 IQRQGVDNIKV
-94 EGKGEGLDI
+94 EGKGAGLDI
-103 KIALDQLTPYQVHQ
+103 KIALDQLAPYQVQQ
-117 QGNKLLVSLGERA
+117 QGSKLLVSLGEGA
-130 GQPVAATA
+130 STA
-138 VSPAASPSALVR
+138 SFNA
-150 SQPVI
+150 
-155 QSALIDT
+155 QSALLTPAATPVSTSAAPVTTSALINSNVVGSSQPIQT
-162 QRVAQNQSQYQ
+162 QAM
-173 PVAVSSPVAASTP
+173 PVASTAS
-186 VAASKPVLSVSQANT
+186 AKPVLNNYQNSGS
-201 GGAYFNSVK
+201 GAYFNTVT

-216 GKEGQGEF
+216 GKDGQGEF

-240 GQKVL
+240 GQTVM
-245 AKFHGTRIPDDQ
+245 AKFHGTSVPDGL

-267 TPVSQVEVF
+267 TPVSQVEVS
-276 RQGNDTLF
+276 RQGSDTLF

-306 VKKRVATTTAKQYQG
+306 VKKRTAAAGSKQYQG

-334 TVLQII
+334 TVLQLI

-391 APADEIAAREKQQL
+391 APADEIATREKQQL

-434 LLSSDS
+434 LLSSQS
-440 TKLLSPRGAVSVDER
+440 TKLLSSRGAVSVDER
-455 TNVLVVKDTADVIS
+455 TNVLVVKDTAEVIS
-469 NVKRML
+469 NIKRML

-510 NDGHGNGTSGTIEG
+510 NDGHGNSTSGSIEG
-524 NDGSGNGN
+524 NDTSGNNNGTSA
-532 LIQNP
+532 I
-537 DGSSRINTNMTR
+537 TR
-549 PDVADRL
+549 PTADDRM

-577 NGTLLDLEL
+577 DGTLLDLEL

-708 VSKVP
+708 VTKVP
-713 LLGDIPGLGYLFK
+713 LLGDIPGLGALFR

-742 PRIVTDAL
+742 PKIVTDAF

>member
-6 RRMRGVALLWLGV
+6 GKATRVALLFCVGAWG
-19 CTQVWAVPALQEV
+19 QAWAVATLQEV
-32 KVNPLLADQLLL
+32 KVNPLMADQLLL

-69 VPGAIGALTVNPLP
+69 VPGAVGALNVNPLP
-83 IKQQGVDNLKV
+83 IKQQGVDNIKV
-94 EGKGEGLDI
+94 EGKGAGLDI

-117 QGNKLLVSLGERA
+117 QGNKLLVALGDKAAMPLPTTTSSSGLVAPQPSSSALINTQPATSSALINSQQLARQSA
-130 GQPVAATA
+130 PVAA
-138 VSPAASPSALVR
+138 
-150 SQPVI
+150 PV
-155 QSALIDT
+155 
-162 QRVAQNQSQYQ
+162 
-173 PVAVSSPVAASTP
+173 
-186 VAASKPVLSVSQANT
+186 ASKPVLPTPQTSAS
-201 GGAYFNSVK
+201 GAYFNSVK

-216 GKEGQGEF
+216 GKDGQGEF

-240 GQKVL
+240 GQTVL
-245 AKFHGTRIPDDQ
+245 AKFHGTRVPDDL

-298 ADKMFIIE
+298 ADKMFIVE
-306 VKKRVATTTAKQYQG
+306 VKKRTAASAGKQYQG

-334 TVLQII
+334 TVLQLI

-391 APADEIAAREKQQL
+391 APAEEIAAREKQQL

-434 LLSSDS
+434 LLSSES
-440 TKLLSPRGAVSVDER
+440 TKLLSAKGAVSVDER

-469 NVKRML
+469 NIKRML

-510 NDGHGNGTSGTIEG
+510 NDGHGNSTSGSIEG
-524 NDGSGNGN
+524 NDGSGNNNG
-532 LIQNP
+532 
-537 DGSSRINTNMTR
+537 GSTITR
-549 PDVADRL
+549 PGVDDRL

-702 QTIKSD
+702 QTITND
-708 VSKVP
+708 VTKVP
-713 LLGDIPGLGYLFK
+713 LLGDIPGLGVLFR
-726 KTTSENK
+726 KTTSANK

-742 PRIVTDAL
+742 PKIVTETF

>member
-1 MRTTI
+1 M
-6 RRMRGVALLWLGV
+6 ALLWLGV

-150 SQPVI
+150 SQPVT

-173 PVAVSSPVAASTP
+173 PAAVSSPVAAPAP

-391 APADEIAAREKQQL
+391 APAEEIAAREKQQL

-524 NDGSGNGN
+524 NNGSGNGN
-532 LIQNP
+532 LNP
-537 DGSSRINTNMTR
+537 DGSINTNMTR

>member
-1 MRTTI
+1 M
-6 RRMRGVALLWLGV
+6 ALLWLGG

-52 SGFTDRLSYEP
+52 SGFTDRLTYEP

-83 IKQQGVDNLKV
+83 IKQQGVNNLLV
-94 EGKGEGLDI
+94 EGKGQGLDI

-117 QGNKLLVSLGERA
+117 QGNKLLVALGDKA
-130 GQPVAATA
+130 GQPVASSAA
-138 VSPAASPSALVR
+138 PVAASQSALVR
-150 SQPVI
+150 SQPVT

-173 PVAVSSPVAASTP
+173 AQPAVASTPTVAPSPVAP
-186 VAASKPVLSVSQANT
+186 GKPVLSVSQANM

-245 AKFHGTRIPDDQ
+245 AKFHGTRVPDDQ

-306 VKKRVATTTAKQYQG
+306 VKKRVATTAAKQYQG
-321 KPISLNFQDIPVR
+321 KPISLSFQDIPVR

-391 APADEIAAREKQQL
+391 APADEIAAREKQQM

-434 LLSSDS
+434 LLSSES

-510 NDGHGNGTSGTIEG
+510 TDGHGNGTSGTIEG

-532 LIQNP
+532 LNP
-537 DGSSRINTNMTR
+537 DGSINTDMTR